1 METKAIEL
9 SKLADISTMPELASY
24 ALGRINELIPEY
36 NEIEDNNHF
45 KDYLG
50 GLIAAFENIL
60 ITIGFPA
67 SELPEYE
74 AIL

>member
-1 METKAIEL
+1 MEATKIMLNEN
-9 SKLADISTMPELASY
+9 ADIKTMEELVPY
-24 ALGRINELIPEY
+24 LLGRINELVPEY
-36 NEIEDNNHF
+36 AELEDNDHF

-50 GLIAAFENIL
+50 GLIAAFENVL

-67 SELPEYE
+67 SELPDYE

>member
-1 METKAIEL
+1 MEAKAIEL
-9 SKLADISTMPELASY
+9 SKLADIDTMPELASY

-36 NEIEDNNHF
+36 NDLDDNDHF

>member
-1 METKAIEL
+1 MEAKAIEL
-9 SKLADISTMPELASY
+9 SKLADIDTMPELASY

-36 NEIEDNNHF
+36 NEMDDNSHF

>member
-1 METKAIEL
+1 
-9 SKLADISTMPELASY
+9 MPELASY

-36 NEIEDNNHF
+36 NDLDDNDHF